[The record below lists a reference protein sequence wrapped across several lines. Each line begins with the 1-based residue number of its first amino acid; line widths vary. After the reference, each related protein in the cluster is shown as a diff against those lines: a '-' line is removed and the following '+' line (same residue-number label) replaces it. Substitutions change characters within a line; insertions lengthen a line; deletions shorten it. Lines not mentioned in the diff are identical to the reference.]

1 MENKNRPL
9 QAAMS
14 GIRTSDIKP
23 ATNYAQAPKRIP
35 KKHRARVYMLRT
47 GGNGWTEN
55 DILSACRLSSGRNYA
70 SELERLLDIQLER
83 MEEKNPD
90 GIGAHLRYRIAS
102 RHDAAQIIALVNQNA
117 STAGYVPLTAS
128 EVKDIL
134 NLYPATDPAL
144 QERKL

>member
-23 ATNYAQAPKRIP
+23 AVNCTQAPKRTP
-35 KKHRARVYMLRT
+35 KKHRARVYMLRA
-47 GGNGWTEN
+47 GANGWTEN
-55 DILSACRLSSGRNYA
+55 EILFVCRLSSGRNYG
-70 SELERLLDIQLER
+70 SELERLLGIQLAR
-83 MEEKNPD
+83 QEEANPD

-102 RHDAAQIIALVNQNA
+102 RHDAAKIIVLVNRNA
-117 STAGYVPLTAS
+117 SAAGYAPLTAS
-128 EVKDIL
+128 EVNDIL
-134 NLYPATDPAL
+134 NLYPATDAAI